1 MLEYC
6 WRQLGKILI
15 FQTTLSSEPRTGY
28 PQAWSLPAFAVDFVG
43 RVREHESM
51 VKCVCVYCGS
61 GVGGHDGYAD
71 AARALGRALVE
82 RKIGLVFGGGRI
94 GMMGVLAETVLAG
107 GGEAIG
113 VIPRHLEEKGL
124 ALNSVTALH
133 VVETMH
139 VRKAK
144 MAELSDAFI
153 AMPGGYGTAEE
164 FFEALTWAQLSLH
177 AKPCGLLNT
186 HGYFDHLIRFID
198 HAVAEGFIHPVH
210 RELMLVADSP
220 DVLLDQLA
228 TYDPPSLDKVA
239 WATKAKKD

>member
-1 MLEYC
+1 MLK
-6 WRQLGKILI
+6 R
-15 FQTTLSSEPRTGY
+15 
-28 PQAWSLPAFAVDFVG
+28 
-43 RVREHESM
+43 
-51 VKCVCVYCGS
+51 VCVYCGS

-71 AARALGRALVE
+71 AARVLGRALVE
-82 RKIGLVFGGGRI
+82 RRIGLVFGGGRI

-124 ALNSVTALH
+124 GLTTVTKLH

-139 VRKAK
+139 LRKAL

-153 AMPGGYGTAEE
+153 AMPGGFGTAEE

-186 HGYFDHLIRFID
+186 KGYFDHLIRFVD
-198 HAVAEGFIHPVH
+198 HAVQEGFIHPTH
-210 RELMLVADSP
+210 RDLMLVDHDP
-220 DVLLDQLA
+220 DALLAKLA
-228 TYDPPSLDKVA
+228 SYKAPISDKVA
-239 WATKAKKD
+239 WALHATERPKRPI

>member
-1 MLEYC
+1 MLK
-6 WRQLGKILI
+6 R
-15 FQTTLSSEPRTGY
+15 
-28 PQAWSLPAFAVDFVG
+28 
-43 RVREHESM
+43 
-51 VKCVCVYCGS
+51 VCVYCGS

-94 GMMGVLAETVLAG
+94 GMMGVLAETVLQA

-124 ALNSVTALH
+124 ALTSVSSLR
-133 VVETMH
+133 VVGTMH
-139 VRKAK
+139 ERKAL

-186 HGYFDHLIRFID
+186 QGYFDHLIHFID
-198 HAVAEGFIHPVH
+198 HAVQEGFIHPTH
-210 RELMLVADSP
+210 RDLLLVDGSP
-220 DVLLDQLA
+220 EPLLAKLVS
-228 TYDPPSLDKVA
+228 YRVPVSDKVA
-239 WATKAKKD
+239 WALGAMDQLNPPV